1 MADLGSSSGAGTAH
15 KHKTSS
21 WVTVLLLIVSSV
33 LLGVAMVAQSLPLA
47 IAGAVLGVVGVITGI
62 TGKIMDD
69 AH

>member
-21 WVTVLLLIVSSV
+21 WVTVLLLIVASV
-33 LLGVAMVAQSLPLA
+33 LLGVALVAQSLPLG
-47 IAGAVLGVVGVITGI
+47 IAGAVVGVVGIVTGI

>member
-1 MADLGSSSGAGTAH
+1 MADLGSTSGAGTAH

-21 WVTVLLLIVSSV
+21 WVTVLVLIVASV
-33 LLGVAMVAQSLPLA
+33 LLGIAMVAQSLPLA
-47 IAGAVLGVVGVITGI
+47 VVGGVLALVGVVTGI